1 MTMSDL
7 GSNLIWGGVVVT
19 LWGVLFR
26 VVFMIKPREEA
37 ARRPRIMISGPFG
50 LVDRQTQRQRAKNQR
65 IIEQFPVAIPRWS
78 LGALILGAVLIL
90 TGAVLV
96 LR

>member
-26 VVFMIKPREEA
+26 VVFMIKPREES

-50 LVDRQTQRQRAKNQR
+50 LVARQT
-65 IIEQFPVAIPRWS
+65 
-78 LGALILGAVLIL
+78 
-90 TGAVLV
+90 
-96 LR
+96 